1 MNIDIPMPT
10 ESEKQAAITQ
20 IVEKGYKNRK
30 TMFTLFI
37 EMKETFGLRTL
48 FFGVGDC
55 IYLAVIIMFIV
66 YVFLF
71 AVGKTVLFTC
81 IFTASPLLY
90 LTAWLLTVRKEYYS
104 QTLELQNVCKYTPV
118 HITALRMLL
127 FSLLSMVADIPVAAV
142 SSYYM
147 KGTFWNLL
155 LLSFCSL
162 FLYAVL
168 QLLSLLII
176 PARIAAV
183 VLPFAWT
190 VICLLPVA
198 ITEIQW
204 EMILQS
210 IRLPVLLAFLPILIA
225 IYWFLLNFYIRKGN
239 AYAQR
244 A

>member
-1 MNIDIPMPT
+1 
-10 ESEKQAAITQ
+10 
-20 IVEKGYKNRK
+20 
-30 TMFTLFI
+30 
-37 EMKETFGLRTL
+37 
-48 FFGVGDC
+48 
-55 IYLAVIIMFIV
+55 
-66 YVFLF
+66 
-71 AVGKTVLFTC
+71 
-81 IFTASPLLY
+81 
-90 LTAWLLTVRKEYYS
+90 
-104 QTLELQNVCKYTPV
+104 
-118 HITALRMLL
+118 MLL

-225 IYWFLLNFYIRKGN
+225 MYWFLLNFYIRKGN

-244 A
+244 T